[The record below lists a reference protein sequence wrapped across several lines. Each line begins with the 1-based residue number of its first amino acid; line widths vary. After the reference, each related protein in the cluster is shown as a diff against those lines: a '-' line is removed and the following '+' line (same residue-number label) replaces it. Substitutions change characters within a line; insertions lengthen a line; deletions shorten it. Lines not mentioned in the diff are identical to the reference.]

1 MAKKNM
7 MLLMAQEMCKKLVEE
22 QTLVRLSMS
31 FDAAIIAANKAFHMG
46 PGRFPVFSEA
56 YNEALQWL
64 SDMFISDARENHD
77 AQIEYAKGKR
87 DQLIRRIVGEEN
99 FVPFDAFYSAGVYV
113 DELKRVRSLEVP
125 PEDKKCPAGD
135 ERASGADK
143 EGLSYGSR

>member
-46 PGRFPVFSEA
+46 PGRFPAFSEA

-64 SDMFISDARENHD
+64 GDMFISDARENHD

-87 DQLIRRIVGEEN
+87 DQLILSIVGEN
-99 FVPFDAFYSAGVYV
+99 HFTPFDAFYSAGVYV
-113 DELKRVRSLEVP
+113 DELKRARLLME
-125 PEDKKCPAGD
+125 EKKDPAAHEGT
-135 ERASGADK
+135 AGSHNK
-143 EGLSYGSR
+143 EGLCDESR